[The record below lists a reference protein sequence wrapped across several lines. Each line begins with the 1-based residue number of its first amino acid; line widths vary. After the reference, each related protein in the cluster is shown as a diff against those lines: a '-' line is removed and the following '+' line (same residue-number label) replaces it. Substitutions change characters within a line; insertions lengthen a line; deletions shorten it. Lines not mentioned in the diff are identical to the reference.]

1 MKRLL
6 LIILFPLAIVIA
18 QDKSDLSGSL
28 SFDSKISFDNTF
40 KTMSSISGD
49 ESSDKKSPILAATLS
64 AVIPGSGQF
73 YTKNYLKSILF
84 IALEVTAI
92 SVGLM
97 YDKKGDDQTN
107 FFQNYADQHWS
118 ALRYAKWTV
127 TNATKINPAV
137 DPSKYAVITNN
148 NTVNW
153 GELNRLEN
161 DISNYYSHRL
171 PKYGDQQYY
180 ELIGKYPQFVM
191 GWDDFGDEN
200 TPFEYDVERKNLT
213 ARFYYYADE
222 RGKANEYYNVASKAV
237 LIVMINHIASAVE
250 AAWGAASYNNSLKV
264 SAQLKKSQIG
274 FRTEYIPQL
283 NLQYNF

>member
-1 MKRLL
+1 MKR
-6 LIILFPLAIVIA
+6 ILFIVLFTITIA
-18 QDKSDLSGSL
+18 NAQNKSDLSGSL
-28 SFDSKISFDNTF
+28 SLDSKLSFDKTF
-40 KTMSSISGD
+40 NSVDSLSVNETF
-49 ESSDKKSPILAATLS
+49 DKKSPILAAALS
-64 AVIPGSGQF
+64 AVLPGSGQF

-84 IALEVTAI
+84 IAAEVTAI

-97 YDKKGDDQTN
+97 YDKKGDDQTS
-107 FFQNYADQHWS
+107 FFQDYADQHWS
-118 ALRYAKWTV
+118 PLRYAKWTV
-127 TNATKINPAV
+127 NNASKINPAV
-137 DPSKYAVITNN
+137 DPSKYAVISPN

-153 GELNRLEN
+153 AELNRLEN

-171 PKYGDQQYY
+171 PKYGEQQYY

-237 LIVMINHIASAVE
+237 LIVMINHIASAIE
-250 AAWGAASYNNSLKV
+250 AAWSAARYNNSLKV

-274 FRTEYIPQL
+274 FRTEYIPHL

>member
-6 LIILFPLAIVIA
+6 FIILLTNFIVNA
-18 QDKSDLSGSL
+18 QSKSDLSGNLTLDSKLSFEKTYVASL
-28 SFDSKISFDNTF
+28 SNSNQDT
-40 KTMSSISGD
+40 
-49 ESSDKKSPILAATLS
+49 SDRKSPIIAAALS

-84 IALEVTAI
+84 IAAEVTAI

-97 YDKKGDDQTN
+97 YDKKGDNQTS
-107 FFQNYADQHWS
+107 FFQDYADQHWS
-118 ALRYAKWTV
+118 PLRYAKWTV
-127 TNATKINPAV
+127 TNASKINPAV
-137 DPSKYAVITNN
+137 DPSKYAVINSNN
-148 NTVNW
+148 SVNW
-153 GELNRLEN
+153 AELNRLEN

-213 ARFYYYADE
+213 ARFYYYANE
-222 RGKANEYYNVASKAV
+222 RGKANDYYNVASKAV
-237 LIVMINHIASAVE
+237 LVVMINHIASALE

-264 SAQLKKSQIG
+264 SAELKKNQIG
-274 FRTEYIPQL
+274 FRTEYIPHL